1 VSVRLLYLIVVRV
14 FGWLVLL
21 GRRQAS
27 KDVEIMVLWHEVAVL
42 KRQVSRP
49 KSDWADRAMLSAL
62 ARFLPTML
70 RAHRLVTSG
79 TLLAWHRRLAG
90 IVVWSETCGRSRTHL
105 VAPRQARRSGSWSSA
120 WHARTRRGGIGG
132 YTVNWFGSAFR

>member
-79 TLLAWHRRLAG
+79 TLLAWHRVPLGNTVSCCELVFCCMIRAVAAT
-90 IVVWSETCGRSRTHL
+90 ISRCCC
-105 VAPRQARRSGSWSSA
+105 R
-120 WHARTRRGGIGG
+120 
-132 YTVNWFGSAFR
+132 